1 MARLISLLI
10 ALLSLGQA
18 TLNAYIAETNLG
30 GNLFLVNRTYALDSE
45 YVPDDLV
52 HPNVLSANARI
63 TMRREAAQALEEMF
77 AAAEKEK
84 GYRLMAV
91 SGYRSYQTQA
101 NIYKRKLSTV
111 KNVKDAQLYV
121 ALPGTSEH
129 QLGLAM
135 DLGRKSKQ
143 NLRESFGVTDEG
155 KWVAEN
161 AHRFGFIIRY
171 LKEWTAIT
179 GYAYE
184 PWHVRYVGKEH
195 SARLFELHI
204 PLETYVEQLQQ
215 AAFGHY
221 LPKGEG
227 K

>member
-10 ALLSLGQA
+10 ALLSLGQT
-18 TLNAYIAETNLG
+18 TLDAYVAQTNLG
-30 GNLFLVNRTYALDSE
+30 GNLFLVNRIYALDSE
-45 YVPDDLV
+45 YAPEDLV
-52 HPNVLSANARI
+52 HPAVLSANARI
-63 TMRREAAQALEEMF
+63 TMRAEAAHALEEMF
-77 AAAEKEK
+77 AAAEKER

-101 NIYKRKLSTV
+101 TIYKRKLSAV
-111 KNVKDAQLYV
+111 KKEQEAQLYV

-143 NLRESFGVTDEG
+143 NLRESFGSTDEG

-161 AHRFGFIIRY
+161 AHRFGFIVRY
-171 LKEWTAIT
+171 QKEWTDIT

-195 SARLFELHI
+195 AQRIFEQHI

-215 AAFGHY
+215 AAFGNY

-227 K
+227 Q